1 MSKKRVIKVKMVGYG
16 EDWGGLEGALL
27 IRIK

>member
-16 EDWGGLEGALL
+16 EDWGGEGALL